1 MIVMMQENETEIHE
15 AMQYLDD
22 QVVGTSEDV
31 HWNMKC
37 ILLITII
44 LPNILPT
51 VNLGMLKQLR
61 D

>member
-31 HWNMKC
+31 HGNMKC

-44 LPNILPT
+44 LPDILPT